1 MDTWSRATGE
11 PRGALVAPERVWALA
26 QRWYDDR
33 LQLNWRRRS
42 VPERQTILEDLGLTG
57 SFWRLT

>member
-1 MDTWSRATGE
+1 VDTWSRATGE
-11 PRGALVAPERVWALA
+11 PRGALVTPERVWALA

-33 LQLNWRRRS
+33 LRLDWRRRS
-42 VPERQTILEDLGLTG
+42 VPERQAILEDSGLTG